1 MKVQVTKRVEEKKP
15 HTPMAGQPVAA
26 VARGKS
32 ARGPQPS
39 FDDLHARIAVRAY
52 ELYVERGYRDSG
64 RWKIGWMPRERCWQ
78 TCHERWL

>member
-1 MKVQVTKRVEEKKP
+1 MNVQETKQVGEKKS
-15 HTPMAGQPVAA
+15 HTPAAGQP

-52 ELYVERGYRDSG
+52 ELYVERGYRDDG
-64 RWKIGWMPRERCWQ
+64 ALEDWLDAEREVLA
-78 TCHERWL
+78 HLP